1 MEAKPL
7 DQWKLIT
14 DKKCALGE
22 KDIDVWSVSLMHMF
36 EFGEEELRF
45 CRFEGIFPF
54 TW

>member
-22 KDIDVWSVSLMHMF
+22 KKILMF
-36 EFGEEELRF
+36 EV
-45 CRFEGIFPF
+45 FP
-54 TW
+54 